1 MVIIPVNFTLI
12 QILEVNIMR
21 EESQH
26 HIMEEEKGLAF
37 YFIFTLG
44 PTKANSL

>member
-1 MVIIPVNFTLI
+1 
-12 QILEVNIMR
+12 MR
-21 EESQH
+21 KESQH

-44 PTKANSL
+44 LGKANSL